1 MKKGIKLLISAR
13 NEQNWR
19 TRIFFILEILDANF
33 REKNSHSSLSSAWR
47 MQNIW
52 DFFTKQEKGTRK
64 MIQKISSKKNVTF
77 ISIPT
82 FYGTYQI
89 IFSEVQNL
97 LKLTESTG
105 FWPKRAKNLLKLTEL
120 TESTIPSCIS
130 FSDTILYCYDT
141 VLEDAKF
148 QRSCVSYLNVSFPV
162 YSND

>member
-1 MKKGIKLLISAR
+1 MKEGIKLLISAK
-13 NEQNWR
+13 NKQNR
-19 TRIFFILEILDANF
+19 GTRIFFILKILDASF
-33 REKNSHSSLSSAWR
+33 WEKNSHSSLSSAWR

-82 FYGTYQI
+82 FYSTYQI

-97 LKLTESTG
+97 LKLMESTG

-120 TESTIPSCIS
+120 TESTIPSCLDQS
-130 FSDTILYCYDT
+130 GDTIW
-141 VLEDAKF
+141 
-148 QRSCVSYLNVSFPV
+148 
-162 YSND
+162 